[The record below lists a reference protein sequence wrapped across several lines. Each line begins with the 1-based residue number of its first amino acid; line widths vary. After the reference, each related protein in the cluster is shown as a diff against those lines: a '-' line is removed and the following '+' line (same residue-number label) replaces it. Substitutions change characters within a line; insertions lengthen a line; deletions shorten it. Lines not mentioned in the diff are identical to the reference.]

1 MTNELGTTLLDI
13 ENDIKRRTY
22 ILGRL
27 KTAVD
32 LLRMYDHNGVNWV
45 VISAINDATEYI
57 INKDGIKTRGD
68 S

>member
-13 ENDIKRRTY
+13 EDDIKRRTY

-32 LLRMYDHNGVNWV
+32 LLRMYDSNGVNGV
-45 VISAINDATEYI
+45 VISAINDATEYMV
-57 INKDGIKTRGD
+57 NMDGVKT
-68 S
+68 